1 MGLARP
7 GVQSGDPVAQ
17 PAGGLLECGEQ
28 RAGDAAAAGLRDD
41 VHPLDL
47 AGSVGKSLKASPAH
61 RLTVAVA
68 HQEHPVRRAEFRR
81 PRLRHPGGGQVQP
94 VVQRAHLLDH
104 GRHQGGGV
112 AGIRRGTPKLQL
124 TTHLTTCTDPATP
137 TQPRPCRRGALAT
150 THYDAAMSTYRRIF
164 AMLATLLAA
173 TLLISGCSK
182 KSSEPL
188 PDAAGLLTQSIA
200 STKKLQSAHLE
211 IVVNGKID
219 GLMVK
224 SLSGDLTNVPAVA
237 VKGNSTISM
246 GGSAVDIELVVLD
259 GTLYA
264 ALTPNSWLDMGPA
277 AEIYDPSVILNPDE
291 GLANMLT
298 NLTDATAAGFE
309 TIGGV
314 PTVKI
319 TGKIGADAVN
329 KLIPPLNA
337 SAPLPSTVWIEQ
349 NAPNQLV
356 QAQVDQSEGNNV
368 QLTLSEWDKP
378 VTVTKPAV

>member
-1 MGLARP
+1 
-7 GVQSGDPVAQ
+7 
-17 PAGGLLECGEQ
+17 
-28 RAGDAAAAGLRDD
+28 
-41 VHPLDL
+41 
-47 AGSVGKSLKASPAH
+47 
-61 RLTVAVA
+61 
-68 HQEHPVRRAEFRR
+68 
-81 PRLRHPGGGQVQP
+81 
-94 VVQRAHLLDH
+94 
-104 GRHQGGGV
+104 
-112 AGIRRGTPKLQL
+112 
-124 TTHLTTCTDPATP
+124 
-137 TQPRPCRRGALAT
+137 
-150 THYDAAMSTYRRIF
+150 
-164 AMLATLLAA
+164 MLATLLAA

-211 IVVNGKID
+211 IVVNGTID

-237 VKGNSTISM
+237 IKGNSTISM

-329 KLIPPLNA
+329 KLIPPLKA
-337 SAPLPSTVWIEQ
+337 SAPLPSTVWIEKD
-349 NAPNQLV
+349 APNQLV

-378 VTVTKPAV
+378 VTVTKPAM

>member
-1 MGLARP
+1 
-7 GVQSGDPVAQ
+7 
-17 PAGGLLECGEQ
+17 
-28 RAGDAAAAGLRDD
+28 
-41 VHPLDL
+41 
-47 AGSVGKSLKASPAH
+47 
-61 RLTVAVA
+61 
-68 HQEHPVRRAEFRR
+68 
-81 PRLRHPGGGQVQP
+81 
-94 VVQRAHLLDH
+94 
-104 GRHQGGGV
+104 
-112 AGIRRGTPKLQL
+112 
-124 TTHLTTCTDPATP
+124 
-137 TQPRPCRRGALAT
+137 
-150 THYDAAMSTYRRIF
+150 
-164 AMLATLLAA
+164 MLATLLAA

-329 KLIPPLNA
+329 KLIPPLKA

-368 QLTLSEWDKP
+368 QLTLSEWDKT
-378 VTVTKPAV
+378 VTVTKPAM

>member
-1 MGLARP
+1 
-7 GVQSGDPVAQ
+7 
-17 PAGGLLECGEQ
+17 
-28 RAGDAAAAGLRDD
+28 
-41 VHPLDL
+41 
-47 AGSVGKSLKASPAH
+47 
-61 RLTVAVA
+61 
-68 HQEHPVRRAEFRR
+68 
-81 PRLRHPGGGQVQP
+81 
-94 VVQRAHLLDH
+94 
-104 GRHQGGGV
+104 
-112 AGIRRGTPKLQL
+112 
-124 TTHLTTCTDPATP
+124 
-137 TQPRPCRRGALAT
+137 
-150 THYDAAMSTYRRIF
+150 
-164 AMLATLLAA
+164 MLATLLAA

-329 KLIPPLNA
+329 KLIPPLKA

-378 VTVTKPAV
+378 VTVTKPAM

>member
-1 MGLARP
+1 
-7 GVQSGDPVAQ
+7 
-17 PAGGLLECGEQ
+17 
-28 RAGDAAAAGLRDD
+28 
-41 VHPLDL
+41 
-47 AGSVGKSLKASPAH
+47 
-61 RLTVAVA
+61 
-68 HQEHPVRRAEFRR
+68 
-81 PRLRHPGGGQVQP
+81 
-94 VVQRAHLLDH
+94 
-104 GRHQGGGV
+104 
-112 AGIRRGTPKLQL
+112 
-124 TTHLTTCTDPATP
+124 
-137 TQPRPCRRGALAT
+137 
-150 THYDAAMSTYRRIF
+150 
-164 AMLATLLAA
+164 
-173 TLLISGCSK
+173 
-182 KSSEPL
+182 
-188 PDAAGLLTQSIA
+188 
-200 STKKLQSAHLE
+200 
-211 IVVNGKID
+211 
-219 GLMVK
+219 
-224 SLSGDLTNVPAVA
+224 
-237 VKGNSTISM
+237 
-246 GGSAVDIELVVLD
+246 VVLD

-319 TGKIGADAVN
+319 TGKIGAGAVN

-378 VTVTKPAV
+378 VTVTTPAM